1 MPLDEALTARR
12 RAELLWQQQTRDTET
27 RDAAAQAE
35 KLAARKDG
43 PVAVDAKTAR
53 LRALRLAKEAAD
65 RAARSTSVRRLR
77 RRAGAT
83 TGPG

>member
-1 MPLDEALTARR
+1 MPLDEPHAARR

-27 RDAAAQAE
+27 REAAAQAE
-35 KLAARKDG
+35 KLAAQKEGR
-43 PVAVDAKTAR
+43 AAIDAKTAR

-77 RRAGAT
+77 RRAGAA
-83 TGPG
+83 TGLG